1 MEIEQLLRKQIEAI
15 VKLTDEEFQFVLG
28 HFEDKSYRKNQYVV
42 QADGAAPW
50 DHFVAQGLLK
60 SYFIDEDGKE
70 HILQFAMED
79 WWISDPQAY
88 HNRLPATLNIDCIED
103 TTALAITID
112 NREKLCVECN
122 KMEYFF
128 MKKTTA
134 GYIALQKRILSL
146 MSQKSE
152 DRYRYFEELYPNLIH
167 RLPKKMIASY
177 LGISRETLSRLSS

>member
-1 MEIEQLLRKQIEAI
+1 MTEQLLRKQIEAI
-15 VKLTDEEFQFVLG
+15 VKLTDEEFQFVVG
-28 HFEDKSYRKNQYVV
+28 YFEIKNYRKNQYLV
-42 QADGAAPW
+42 QAGAAAPL
-50 DHFVAQGLLK
+50 DHFVTSGLLK

-112 NREKLCVECN
+112 NREALCYECK

-146 MSQKSE
+146 MSQNSE
-152 DRYRYFEELYPNLIH
+152 DRYRQFEELYPVLIN
-167 RLPKKMIASY
+167 RIPKKLIASY
-177 LGISRETLSRLSS
+177 LGVSRETLSRLSI